1 VPNPRHTRTRG
12 VRVADPLWLAAQE
25 VTAEQGETVTDVIV
39 RGLDLYVRSHG
50 YGVDPV
56 TALERLHR
64 LHTAG
69 GLTDDEWRMKRREL
83 LDRI

>member
-1 VPNPRHTRTRG
+1 
-12 VRVADPLWLAAQE
+12 VRVGDPLWDAAKR

-39 RGLDLYVRSHG
+39 RGLDLYVRSRG

-56 TALERLHR
+56 TALERLAR
-64 LHTAG
+64 LHAAG
-69 GLTDDEWRMKRREL
+69 LLPDDEWRTKRREL

>member
-1 VPNPRHTRTRG
+1 MPNNTPTHG
-12 VRVADPLWLAAQE
+12 FRVADRLWDAAKA
-25 VTAEQGETVTDVIV
+25 VTAEHGETVTDVLV
-39 RGLDLYVRSHG
+39 RALEHYVSSHG

-56 TALERLHR
+56 TALERLAR

-69 GLTDDEWRMKRREL
+69 GLTDAEWTRKRREL